1 MNRTQPI
8 DLFDQLSPG
17 YRLDHQFGPVFET
30 PPAGS
35 DDLTQI
41 RGIDTREAVIL
52 NRLGVYQLAQV
63 ALWTDPEAQQFS
75 AELGMRFSTLLE
87 EGWIEQARSL
97 CRTVATVP
105 QTRPQV
111 HHAALPASLVRTL
124 SLLSFAV
131 LVGCLV
137 VYWLNVQSHQP
148 LRGVLSADITT
159 IMVPAE
165 ARLLATFVKPGDEV
179 FTGDQLLTLEKSE
192 HLKVIEVH
200 QQRVN
205 ELEQQLKR
213 AEAQATLDLEWR
225 LREVERELADVRT
238 RARQVE
244 ESERDSPESLRTA
257 SATAAAV
264 EEKQS
269 AHSAEKPAAVP
280 GKMARQVSQSR
291 VSEPKRRPQPNR
303 FVFWGA
309 SGASNIDVP
318 RPVVRSV
325 EPSVPERNPVLLVPA
340 PQPQIV
346 RTVEPSP
353 SNHHFAEAEGLRR
366 RIERLERLKN
376 SLPDQV
382 RRAAGVDGISRQ
394 RDAAEQ
400 YLSEIQAASREVSV
414 LCPAYGR
421 IGQIRFQPGDEMRTG
436 ETMVKILHT
445 DRRYIMLKIPTN
457 RMNELQPG
465 DVQLVFPD
473 DQRLSGR
480 ITDLPM
486 LAEAF
491 VNGQSHAT
499 VRIEP
504 AGRLWPEIPI
514 GSQID
519 VVIQ

>member
-8 DLFDQLSPG
+8 DLFDHLSPG
-17 YRLDHQFGPVFET
+17 YRLDQRFGPVFDI

-41 RGIDTREAVIL
+41 RGVDTREAVIL

-63 ALWTDPEAQQFS
+63 ALWTDPEAQHFA
-75 AELGMRFSTLLE
+75 AELGMRFSALLE
-87 EGWIEQARSL
+87 EGWIEQARVL
-97 CRTVATVP
+97 CRTAATVP
-105 QTRPQV
+105 QVRPQT
-111 HHAALPASLVRTL
+111 HHASLPASLVRTL

-137 VYWLNVQSHQP
+137 VYWLNVQSDRP

-159 IMVPAE
+159 ITVPAE
-165 ARLLATFVKPGDEV
+165 SRLLATFVKPGDEV

-192 HLKVIEVH
+192 HLQVIQVH
-200 QQRVN
+200 QQRVE
-205 ELEQQLKR
+205 ELERQLKR

-225 LREVERELADVRT
+225 LREVERELSDVRT
-238 RARQVE
+238 RARLIE
-244 ESERDSPESLRTA
+244 ESERNARESQPT
-257 SATAAAV
+257 STAAVVGEKLPAQATQKTAV
-264 EEKQS
+264 
-269 AHSAEKPAAVP
+269 VP
-280 GKMARQVSQSR
+280 GNIARQVSQSR
-291 VSEPKRRPQPNR
+291 VSAPRTRPQPNR
-303 FVFWGA
+303 FVFYGA

-318 RPVVRSV
+318 RPVANSAK
-325 EPSVPERNPVLLVPA
+325 PPAPERNPVLMVPT
-340 PQPQIV
+340 PQAQVV
-346 RTVEPSP
+346 RTAEPIA
-353 SNHHFAEAEGLRR
+353 SNHLAAESEGLRL
-366 RIERLERLKN
+366 RLERLESLRT
-376 SLPDQV
+376 SLPEQV
-382 RRAAGVDGISRQ
+382 RRAAGVDSIRRQ

-400 YLSEIQAASREVSV
+400 YLSEIQGASREVAV

-421 IGQIRFQPGDEMRTG
+421 IGQVRFQPGNEMRAG

-445 DRRYIMLKIPTN
+445 DRRYIMLKIPTD

-465 DVQLVFPD
+465 EVQLVFPD
-473 DQRLSGR
+473 DQRFQGR
-480 ITDLPM
+480 IIDLPM